1 VLPNTVEPNTVLPN
15 IVEPSIVLPK
25 IVDKPTSC
33 AGEMK
38 NDTIIAIIEITIN
51 PSLILSIL

>member
-1 VLPNTVEPNTVLPN
+1 VEPNTVLPN
-15 IVEPSIVLPK
+15 IVEPNIVLPK